1 MDSILDLTELIYN
14 LIYSMS
20 TQSNKD
26 KIIRQIYYDSDSGF
40 GSILY

>member
-1 MDSILDLTELIYN
+1 MDLIADLINNFIWLYIG
-14 LIYSMS
+14 MS